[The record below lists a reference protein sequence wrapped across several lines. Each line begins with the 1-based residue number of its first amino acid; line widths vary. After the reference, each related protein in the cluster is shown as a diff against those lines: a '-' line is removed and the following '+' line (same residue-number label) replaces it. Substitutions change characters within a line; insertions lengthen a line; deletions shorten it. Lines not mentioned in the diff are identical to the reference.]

1 MSRCAKRSLS
11 GVACAALCAG
21 LVWAPGPAPVAAR
34 QEGTKVE
41 VGKPAP
47 PIDLPAT
54 QIDKVLPGKKDARTL
69 SLKDLRGKNVV
80 VYFFPKALTRG

>member
-1 MSRCAKRSLS
+1 MRLLQ
-11 GVACAALCAG
+11 VAALAG
-21 LVWAPGPAPVAAR
+21 LLALAAPALPSSAD
-34 QEGTKVE
+34 EGQGKVE

-54 QIDKVLPGKKDARTL
+54 NIDKVLPNKKGARTI
-69 SLKDLRGKNVV
+69 SLDDFKGKKNVV

>member
-1 MSRCAKRSLS
+1 MRLLR
-11 GVACAALCAG
+11 VTALAG
-21 LVWAPGPAPVAAR
+21 LLALTAPALPAPAD
-34 QEGTKVE
+34 EGQGKVE

-54 QIDKVLPGKKDARTL
+54 NVGKILPDKKGARAI
-69 SLKDLRGKNVV
+69 SLKDVKGKNVV

>member
-1 MSRCAKRSLS
+1 MRLLR
-11 GVACAALCAG
+11 VAALAG
-21 LVWAPGPAPVAAR
+21 LLALAAPGLPSSAD
-34 QEGTKVE
+34 EGQGKVE

-54 QIDKVLPGKKDARTL
+54 NINKVLPDKKGKKTISIEDV
-69 SLKDLRGKNVV
+69 KGKNVV